1 MSFLKDTTRRRV
13 HPAPMRWYGRHL
25 HCTSTRFVLREGR
38 CAFPLPLRFAGQ
50 VLRKPLDGP
59 SDHLVLWGCRFDGAA
74 MTNITVHLPDE
85 HVRQL
90 EERAARLQISIEE
103 LARLTLEDLLAKPDE
118 EFRLAVQQT
127 LKKNAELYRRLA

>member
-1 MSFLKDTTRRRV
+1 
-13 HPAPMRWYGRHL
+13 
-25 HCTSTRFVLREGR
+25 
-38 CAFPLPLRFAGQ
+38 
-50 VLRKPLDGP
+50 
-59 SDHLVLWGCRFDGAA
+59 